1 MAIQAYNW
9 YNKNSTRKYPID
21 ESATGDADD
30 GTHFPNDILV
40 DCHIRFPSTVGN
52 YAFISSVHVSEHLIS
67 ITFLSDNFLVTDT
80 NTGTT
85 LSDAESYESSSSS
98 ASYTPYPRAM
108 TYPSAIMV
116 DEFSPLAV
124 VNIPRADFIPG
135 QQYLITPQVAGVGGW
150 VVLGPCIDGDNF
162 KCFFSSVN
170 QSKIAPRCARAYDAL
185 PVKGVGKKGLT
196 DFLQG
201 LVNLE
206 YGEDIEII
214 KTQRTIKNVLRDVI
228 VIRLS
233 ANTDS
238 RNLLNEYTGTC
249 GARPETENCLYPAIE
264 AIENVL
270 PDCDGNINIVF
281 NNCIQGGEITPQTTA
296 YGADWD
302 PENMFGA
309 WVDPAATSS
318 LSYAPAGEAGHNVDF
333 FVPLVFRDKAI
344 DYCLECGD
352 EFLIQSPE
360 RYLEQL
366 ALQSSESLANNPQGN
381 ATQQPSLLGQW
392 VPRLGSW
399 SGSAGYIPSADEQ
412 TLRNVKTYE
421 PYSPV
426 LDDPSVGET
435 VKNRTFYIEGTLN
448 MFDGSPNFGC
458 VFGYQNIGDDHFYY
472 TAEIDKNSDSFRVR
486 YFNGLFETTLAETSP
501 MGLLGDSEYRITAVV
516 NSTGTEVTCTLAII
530 GSSSIAG
537 YTPATAELTVYP
549 DTIEGAPYTRFGFSS
564 IFARSTESGWG
575 VGY

>member
-1 MAIQAYNW
+1 MAIQAHNW

-21 ESATGDADD
+21 ESATGDADA
-30 GTHFPNDILV
+30 GTHFPNDIIV
-40 DCHIRFPSTVGN
+40 DCHIRFPSHLGN
-52 YAFISSVHVSEHLIS
+52 YVFISSVHVSEHLIS
-67 ITFLSDNFLVTDT
+67 VTFLSDNFLVTDVD
-80 NTGTT
+80 TGVVGTYGS
-85 LSDAESYESSSSS
+85 SD
-98 ASYTPYPRAM
+98 YP
-108 TYPSAIMV
+108 TAIMI
-116 DEFSPLAV
+116 DEFNPLAV
-124 VNIPRADFIPG
+124 VNVPRAAFIPG

-150 VVLGPCIDGDNF
+150 VVFGPCVDGDNF
-162 KCFFSSVN
+162 KCFFSSVT
-170 QSKIAPRCARAYDAL
+170 QSKIAPRCARSYGSL
-185 PVKGVGKKGLT
+185 PVTGVGKKGLASVLK
-196 DFLQG
+196 DI
-201 LVNLE
+201 VNLE
-206 YGEDIEII
+206 YGEDLEIV
-214 KTQRTIKNVLRDVI
+214 KTQRRIKGVLRDVI

-238 RNLLNEYTGTC
+238 RNLLDEYTGIC
-249 GARPETENCLYPAIE
+249 GARPETENCKYPAIE

-270 PDCDGNINIVF
+270 PDCNGNINIVF
-281 NNCIQGGEITPQTTA
+281 RNCIQGGEIRPQTNA
-296 YGADWD
+296 YGAAWD

-333 FVPLVFRDKAI
+333 FLPLIFRDKAI

-352 EFLIQSPE
+352 EPLIQSPE

-366 ALQSSESLANNPQGN
+366 ALQSSESSANNPQAN
-381 ATQQPSLLGQW
+381 HTQQPSLLFQW
-392 VPRLGSW
+392 VPRLGSF
-399 SGSAGYIPSADEQ
+399 SGGAPTYPSADEQ

-421 PYSPV
+421 PYSPFV
-426 LDDPSVGET
+426 VGDGVGET
-435 VKNRTFYIEGTLN
+435 VKGRTFYIEGTFS

-501 MGLLGDSEYRITAVV
+501 MGLLGNSAYKITTAV
-516 NSTGTEVTCTLAII
+516 NPTGTEVTCTLAFM
-530 GSSSIAG
+530 GSSPVSLAPSTFG

-549 DTIEGAPYTRFGFSS
+549 DTIESAPYTRFGFSS
-564 IFARSTESGWG
+564 IFARSTESDWG